1 MDEMRQKMRTSLED
15 YYAERAEMELRERLL
30 HQAAAT
36 MDHPLSLPRSARPS
50 KSSWIPCLLNWRRT
64 I

>member
-30 HQAAAT
+30 HQAAASSPIPGST
-36 MDHPLSLPRSARPS
+36 PPLCSISTARRNRA
-50 KSSWIPCLLNWRRT
+50 SSTRT
-64 I
+64 R